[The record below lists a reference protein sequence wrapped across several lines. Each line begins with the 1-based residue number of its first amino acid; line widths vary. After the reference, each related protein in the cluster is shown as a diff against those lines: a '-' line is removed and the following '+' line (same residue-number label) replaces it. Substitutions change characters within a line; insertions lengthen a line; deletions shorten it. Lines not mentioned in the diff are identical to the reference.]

1 MNKDGKVQFTIDGL
15 KAIKKE
21 LEELIKV
28 KKPEAVERVAR
39 AREFGDL
46 SENSEYHAARE
57 DHSFIEGRIGELE
70 GLIKRSEVVRRS
82 GSKSTVAIGC
92 KVTVTEKNKE
102 HTYEI
107 VGEWE
112 ADPIKKKISH
122 TSPLGQALFGKRK
135 GDRVEFEAPA
145 GKVVYKIKKIH

>member
-1 MNKDGKVQFTIDGL
+1 MNNNGKVQFTADGL
-15 KAIKKE
+15 KALEQE
-21 LEELIKV
+21 LEELINT
-28 KKPEAVERVAR
+28 KKPEAIERVAR

-57 DHSFIEGRIGELE
+57 DHSFIQGRIEELE
-70 GLIKRSEVVRRS
+70 ALMKRAEVVRRS
-82 GSKSTVAIGC
+82 GSKLTVAIGC

-102 HTYEI
+102 HTYEM

-112 ADPIKKKISH
+112 ADPINKKISH
-122 TSPLGQALFGKRK
+122 TSPLGQALVGKKK
-135 GDRVEFEAPA
+135 GDTVEFEAPA